1 MKQGLRQ
8 SMAWLHTWTGLLVG
22 WVLLLIFM
30 GGTASYYR
38 DEISRW
44 MRPEL
49 PTTTVSTATALR
61 SAEQYLR
68 THAADAL
75 SWNITLPDARTPV
88 VSMYWQNPAPAA
100 GEPAGRRPM
109 YGTAMID
116 PATGREIAARD
127 TLGGEFFYRLHFDL
141 HYVPV
146 LWARYIVG
154 FCAMFMLV
162 AIISGVITHKK
173 IFKDFFT
180 FRPGKGLRS
189 WLDFHNVSA
198 VTALPYHA
206 MITYTGIVTLMFMYL
221 PWGIKA
227 RYGSEE
233 MRFYDESA
241 NRVADTRQAASTP
254 ARMLPLEQF
263 VERARRDLRG
273 AQIGNVA
280 VSLPNDAH
288 AAVGVSQLATALSSN
303 APSILYDGTSGQRL
317 QRSGAPGGA
326 SETRGVMVGLH
337 IAHFAGPWL
346 RALFFGS
353 GLLGCLMVASGVVMW
368 AVKERPKHLKAGR
381 IGFGLRLV
389 DALNIGTVAGL
400 PIAFASF
407 FWANRLLPV
416 ALDGRAAMEAHVFF
430 AAWATALLAA
440 FVWPRRAMWSWQLY
454 LGAALLA
461 LIPLL
466 NAVTTDVHLGVTLP
480 AGQWALAG
488 VDLVCLGLGVGLGI
502 AGWRLQRWTAP
513 PSAAARRQRAAVAQS
528 NVPMN
533 VPMQEGA

>member
-141 HYVPV
+141 HYMPV

-440 FVWPRRAMWSWQLY
+440 FVLPRRAMWSWQLY

-502 AGWRLQRWTAP
+502 AGWRLQRAGP
-513 PSAAARRQRAAVAQS
+513 RRHRRPHAASARPWRRATCR
-528 NVPMN
+528 
-533 VPMQEGA
+533 

>member
-1 MKQGLRQ
+1 MKQGFRQ

-38 DEISRW
+38 DELSRW

-49 PTTTVSTATALR
+49 PATTVSSAVAMR
-61 SAEQYLR
+61 SAERYLQ
-68 THAADAL
+68 THAPDAQ

-88 VSMYWQNPAPAA
+88 VTMYWQNPAPPP
-100 GEPAGRRPM
+100 GKTLSRREL
-109 YGTAMID
+109 YGNAIID
-116 PATGREIAARD
+116 PATGNPISARD
-127 TLGGEFFYRLHFDL
+127 TLGGDFFYRLHFDL
-141 HYVPV
+141 HYLPV
-146 LWARYIVG
+146 VWARYIVG

-227 RYGSEE
+227 QYPDNE
-233 MRFYDESA
+233 MRFYEESA
-241 NRVADTRQAASTP
+241 CRVADTRTAAGTP
-254 ARMLPLEQF
+254 ARMRPLEEF
-263 VERARRDLRG
+263 VARARSDWRG
-273 AQIGNVA
+273 GDVGTVA

-288 AAVGVSQLATALSSN
+288 AAVGVTQRADNLSN
-303 APSILYDGTSGQRL
+303 DAPSILYDAVSGQRL
-317 QRSGAPGGA
+317 QYSGAPGGA
-326 SETRGVMVGLH
+326 SQTRGVMVGLH
-337 IAHFAGPWL
+337 IAHFAGGWM

-368 AVKERPKHLKAGR
+368 AVKERPKHAKAGR

-400 PIAFASF
+400 PIAFAAFSGPTG
-407 FWANRLLPV
+407 WCRWRWKRVRRWKHICSSPPGV
-416 ALDGRAAMEAHVFF
+416 A
-430 AAWATALLAA
+430 
-440 FVWPRRAMWSWQLY
+440 PCS
-454 LGAALLA
+454 
-461 LIPLL
+461 
-466 NAVTTDVHLGVTLP
+466 
-480 AGQWALAG
+480 
-488 VDLVCLGLGVGLGI
+488 
-502 AGWRLQRWTAP
+502 P
-513 PSAAARRQRAAVAQS
+513 PSCGRGVRCGAGSCTWAQACS
-528 NVPMN
+528 RWCRCSTR
-533 VPMQEGA
+533 

>member
-1 MKQGLRQ
+1 MKQGFRQ

-49 PTTTVSTATALR
+49 PTTTVSPATALR
-61 SAEQYLR
+61 SAEHYLQ

-88 VSMYWQNPAPAA
+88 VSMYWQNPAPTD
-100 GEPAGRRPM
+100 GTPAGRRQP
-109 YGTAMID
+109 YGTAIID
-116 PATGREIAARD
+116 PATGTEIAARD

-227 RYGSEE
+227 RYGGDE

-241 NRVADTRQAASTP
+241 NRVADTRQAAGTP
-254 ARMLPLEQF
+254 TRMLPLEQF
-263 VERARRDLRG
+263 AERARRDLRG

-288 AAVGVSQLATALSSN
+288 AAVGVSQVAARLSN
-303 APSILYDGTSGQRL
+303 DAPSILYDGISGQRL

-368 AVKERPKHLKAGR
+368 AVKERPRHLKAGR
-381 IGFGLRLV
+381 IGAGLRLV

-454 LGAALLA
+454 VGAALLA

-466 NAVTTDVHLGVTLP
+466 NAVTTDVHLGVTVP

-488 VDLVCLGLGVGLGI
+488 VDLVCLGLGVCLGI
-502 AGWRLQRWTAP
+502 AGWRLQHWTAP
-513 PSAAARRQRAAVAQS
+513 QSAAARRQRAAVAPAAQS
-528 NVPMN
+528 DVP
-533 VPMQEGA
+533 VQEGA

>member
-1 MKQGLRQ
+1 MKQGFRQ

-49 PTTTVSTATALR
+49 PTTTVSQQTALR
-61 SAEQYLR
+61 SAERYLQ
-68 THAADAL
+68 THAADAV
-75 SWNITLPDARTPV
+75 SWNITLPEARNPV
-88 VSMYWQNPAPAA
+88 LSMYWQNPAPAA
-100 GEPAGRRPM
+100 GAAWGTRAA
-109 YGTAMID
+109 YGTAIVD
-116 PATGREIAARD
+116 PANGEPIAARD

-141 HYVPV
+141 HYLPV
-146 LWARYIVG
+146 VWARYIVG

-173 IFKDFFT
+173 IFKDLFT

-227 RYGSEE
+227 QYPDGEMHFYEE
-233 MRFYDESA
+233 AA
-241 NRVADTRQAASTP
+241 NRVADTRAAAGTP

-263 VERARRDLRG
+263 VERARNDLRG
-273 AQIGNVA
+273 GQIGGVA
-280 VSLPNDAH
+280 VSAPNDAH
-288 AAVGVSQLATALSSN
+288 AAVAVIQRADALSVD
-303 APSILYDGTSGQRL
+303 APSLLYDAVSGQRL
-317 QRSGAPGGA
+317 QRSGAPGAA
-326 SETRGVMVGLH
+326 SQTRGVMVGLH
-337 IAHFAGPWL
+337 VAHFAGGGL
-346 RALFFGS
+346 RLLFFGS

-368 AVKERPKHLKAGR
+368 AVKERPRHLKAGR

-407 FWANRLLPV
+407 FWANRLLPI
-416 ALDGRAAMEAHVFF
+416 ALPERAAMEAHLFF
-430 AAWATALLAA
+430 VAWGGALLAA

-454 LGAALLA
+454 LGAALFA
-461 LIPLL
+461 LVPLL
-466 NAVTTDVHLGVTLP
+466 NAATTSIHLGTTLP

-488 VDLVCLGLGVGLGI
+488 VDLVCLGLGVCLGV
-502 AGWRLQRWTAP
+502 AGWRLHRWKAP
-513 PSAAARRQRAAVAQS
+513 QPAAARRARAAAAATPPVDLPA
-528 NVPMN
+528 
-533 VPMQEGA
+533 QEGA

>member
-1 MKQGLRQ
+1 MKQGFRQ

-49 PTTTVSTATALR
+49 PTTTVSNATALR
-61 SAEQYLR
+61 SAEQYLQ
-68 THAADAL
+68 THAADAQ
-75 SWNITLPDARTPV
+75 SWNITLPDTRNPV
-88 VSMYWQNPAPAA
+88 VSMYWQNPAPADGKLA
-100 GEPAGRRPM
+100 SRRQM
-109 YGTAMID
+109 YGTAIID

-141 HYVPV
+141 HYLPV
-146 LWARYIVG
+146 MWSRYIVG

-227 RYGSEE
+227 QYPDNE
-233 MRFYDESA
+233 MRFYEESA
-241 NRVADTRQAASTP
+241 NRVADTRSASGTP

-263 VERARRDLRG
+263 VARARSDWRG
-273 AQIGNVA
+273 GEVGNVA

-288 AAVGVSQLATALSSN
+288 AAVGVTQRAGNLSTD
-303 APSILYDGTSGQRL
+303 APSILFDAVSGQRL
-317 QRSGAPGGA
+317 QRSGPPGGA
-326 SETRGVMVGLH
+326 SQTRGVMVGLH
-337 IAHFAGPWL
+337 IAHFAGPWM

-416 ALDGRAAMEAHVFF
+416 GLEGRAAMEANLFF
-430 AAWATALLAA
+430 VAWATALLAA

-454 LGAALLA
+454 LGAALFA
-461 LIPLL
+461 LVPVV
-466 NAVTTDVHLGVTLP
+466 NAITTDVHLGVTLP
-480 AGQWALAG
+480 AGQWTLAG
-488 VDLVCLGLGVGLGI
+488 VDLVCLFLGVSLGI
-502 AGWRLQRWTAP
+502 AGWRLQHWKAPQPASARRARATATAP
-513 PSAAARRQRAAVAQS
+513 AQGG
-528 NVPMN
+528 
-533 VPMQEGA
+533 VPMQESA